1 MKLELH
7 PRARQTLADQL
18 FAAGVEFPCGG
29 ESACGGCKVRVLEGE
44 VPVTATMRD
53 ALSER
58 EISDGWRLACCASAA
73 GRVVVEVEQW
83 SLRVLTDEAHVP
95 IEPRAGRGAAIDLGT
110 TTLVVQVVD
119 LTSGEVLR
127 VETALNPQARYGA
140 DVMSRLQHD
149 LHRPGEL
156 RRLIRDELGR
166 MLGGE
171 PLREV
176 LMAGNTAMH
185 HLFCGLDVE
194 PLTHAPFVSPTLGS
208 YRFENG
214 DLGWP
219 GPAEFLPCLGGFVGS
234 DLLCGIV
241 ATRLD
246 EQTRPRALFDIGTN
260 GEVVVGS
267 AQGIVCASTAA
278 GPAFEGGRIG
288 VGMRAGA
295 GAIDTVHVRD
305 GGLHCHVI
313 GGGAARGIC
322 GSGLVDAA
330 ACGVELGLIGANGRL
345 TNEDRRILLA
355 DGIALTQSDIREL
368 QLAKGA
374 MAAGLRMLASGGVEK
389 LYLAGAF
396 GNYIRQTSARA
407 IGLLP
412 EDLAVEPVG
421 NSALRGARAL
431 LLSPSTRQARL
442 RKIAALSRHIE
453 LAADPD
459 FQYRYAEMMALARY
473 RLNEAHQPPSS
484 LAIPAPGPG
493 RA

>member
-7 PRARQTLADQL
+7 LLAGQTLADRL

-29 ESACGGCKVRVLEGE
+29 ESACGGCKLRVLEGD
-44 VPVTATMRD
+44 VPVTPPMRE
-53 ALSER
+53 ALSEKEIR
-58 EISDGWRLACCASAA
+58 EGWRLACCASAA
-73 GRVVVEVEQW
+73 GPVVIAVEQW
-83 SLRVLTDEAHVP
+83 SLPVLSDEASVP

-119 LTSGEVLR
+119 LENGEVLR
-127 VETALNPQARYGA
+127 VETALNPQALYGA
-140 DVMSRLQHD
+140 DVMSRLQYD
-149 LHRPGEL
+149 LGQPGSL
-156 RRLIRDELGR
+156 GRLIRETLGR
-166 MLGGE
+166 MLGQE

-176 LMAGNTAMH
+176 LVAGNTAMH
-185 HLFCGLDVE
+185 HLFCGLNVE
-194 PLTHAPFVSPTLGS
+194 PLTHAPFASANLRG
-208 YRFENG
+208 YRFESA

-246 EQTRPRALFDIGTN
+246 EQARPHALFDIGTN

-267 AQGIVCASTAA
+267 RHGIRCASTAA

-288 VGMRAGA
+288 AGMRAGN
-295 GAIDTVHVRD
+295 GAIDSVHVRD
-305 GGLHCHVI
+305 GGFVCHVI

-330 ACGVELGLIGANGRL
+330 ACGIELSWIGANGRL
-345 TNEDRRILLA
+345 TRADKRLALA
-355 DGIALTQSDIREL
+355 DGILLAQRDIREL

-374 MAAGLRMLASGGVEK
+374 MAAGLRMLAGHGVEK

-396 GNYIRQTSARA
+396 GNYIRQASARA

-412 EDLAVEPVG
+412 ADLPIEPVG
-421 NSALRGARAL
+421 NSALRGARTL
-431 LLSPSTRQARL
+431 LLSPGARAERL
-442 RKIAALSRHIE
+442 RKIAAMTRHVE
-453 LAADPD
+453 LAADPN
-459 FQYRYAEMMALARY
+459 FQNLYAEMMALTSY
-473 RLNEAHQPPSS
+473 RL
-484 LAIPAPGPG
+484 PG
-493 RA
+493 

>member
-1 MKLELH
+1 VALVKLELH

-18 FAAGVEFPCGG
+18 FEAGVEFPCGG

-44 VPVTATMRD
+44 APVTATMRQT
-53 ALSER
+53 LSEE
-58 EISDGWRLACCASAA
+58 EIRDGWRLACCASAP

-119 LTSGEVLR
+119 LASGEVVG

-140 DVMSRLQHD
+140 DVMSRLEYD
-149 LHRPGEL
+149 LRQPGEL
-156 RRLIRDELGR
+156 GRIIREALGR

-171 PLREV
+171 PLSEV
-176 LMAGNTAMH
+176 LVAGNTAMH
-185 HLFCGLDVE
+185 HLFCGLDVA
-194 PLTHAPFVSPTLGS
+194 PLTHAPFVSPTLGGQ
-208 YRFENG
+208 RFADGE
-214 DLGWP
+214 LGWP
-219 GPAEFLPCLGGFVGS
+219 GPAVFLPCLGGFVGS

-267 AQGIVCASTAA
+267 AQGIVYASTAA

-288 VGMRAGA
+288 AGMRAGT
-295 GAIDTVHVRD
+295 GAIDSVHVRD
-305 GGLHCHVI
+305 GGLDCHVI
-313 GGGAARGIC
+313 GGGAARGVC

-330 ACGVELGLIGANGRL
+330 ACGIELGLIAANGRL
-345 TNEDRRILLA
+345 TNADKRLPLA
-355 DGIALTQSDIREL
+355 DGVALAQSDIREL

-374 MAAGLRMLASGGVEK
+374 MAAGLRMLAGGGVEK
-389 LYLAGAF
+389 LCLAGAF
-396 GNYIRQTSARA
+396 GNYIRQAAARA

-412 EDLAVEPVG
+412 EDLPVEPVG
-421 NSALRGARAL
+421 NSALRGARTL
-431 LLSPSTRQARL
+431 LLAPSTRQARL
-442 RKIAALSRHIE
+442 RKIVALSRHVE

-459 FQYRYAEMMALARY
+459 FQYLYADMMALARY
-473 RLNEAHQPPSS
+473 RLS
-484 LAIPAPGPG
+484 G
-493 RA
+493 

>member
-1 MKLELH
+1 VKLELH
-7 PRARQTLADQL
+7 PRARQTLADRL
-18 FAAGVEFPCGG
+18 FEVGVEFPCGG

-53 ALSER
+53 ALSEG
-58 EISDGWRLACCASAA
+58 EIRRGWRLACCALSA

-83 SLRVLTDEAHVP
+83 SACVLTDEAPVP

-119 LTSGEVLR
+119 LTSGEVLS

-140 DVMSRLQHD
+140 DVMSRLQYD
-149 LHRPGEL
+149 LGQPGEL
-156 RRLIRDELGR
+156 GRVIRQTLGR

-176 LMAGNTAMH
+176 LLAGNTAMH
-185 HLFCGLDVE
+185 HLFCGLDVA
-194 PLTHAPFVSPTLGS
+194 PLTHAPFVSPTLGG
-208 YRFENG
+208 YRFADWE
-214 DLGWP
+214 LAWP

-241 ATRLD
+241 ATRLE

-267 AQGIVCASTAA
+267 AQGIMCASTAA

-288 VGMRAGA
+288 AGMRAGT
-295 GAIDTVHVRD
+295 GAIDSVHLRD
-305 GGLHCHVI
+305 GRLDCHVI

-330 ACGVELGLIGANGRL
+330 ACGVEMGLIAANGRL
-345 TNEDRRILLA
+345 TNADKRLPLA
-355 DGIALTQSDIREL
+355 GGVVLAQSDIREL

-374 MAAGLRMLASGGVEK
+374 MAAGLRMLAGGGVEG
-389 LYLAGAF
+389 LDLAGAF
-396 GNYIRQTSARA
+396 GNYIRQSSARA

-412 EDLAVEPVG
+412 EDLPVEPVG
-421 NSALRGARAL
+421 NSALRGARML
-431 LLSPSTRQARL
+431 LLAPGTRQARL
-442 RKIAALSRHIE
+442 RKIAALSRHVE

-459 FQYRYAEMMALARY
+459 FQYLFAEMMALARY
-473 RLNEAHQPPSS
+473 CTIS
-484 LAIPAPGPG
+484 
-493 RA
+493 

>member
-7 PRARQTLADQL
+7 PRVRQTLADQL

-29 ESACGGCKVRVLEGE
+29 ELACGGCKVRVLEGE
-44 VPVTATMRD
+44 VPVTATVRE
-53 ALSER
+53 ALSEE
-58 EISDGWRLACCASAA
+58 EIRDGWRLACCASTP

-83 SLRVLTDEAHVP
+83 SQRVLSDDSRVP
-95 IEPRAGRGAAIDLGT
+95 IEPRAGCGAAIDLGT

-119 LTSGEVLR
+119 LSSGEVLR
-127 VETALNPQARYGA
+127 VDTALNPQARHGA
-140 DVMSRLQHD
+140 DVMSRLQYERQ
-149 LHRPGEL
+149 RPGEL
-156 RRLIRDELGR
+156 GRLIQETLGR

-176 LMAGNTAMH
+176 LVAGNTAMH

-194 PLTHAPFVSPTLGS
+194 PLTHAPFLSPALGGC
-208 YRFENG
+208 RFEAAE
-214 DLGWP
+214 LGWP

-241 ATRLD
+241 ATGLD
-246 EQTRPRALFDIGTN
+246 EQAEAHALFDIGTN

-267 AQGIVCASTAA
+267 GQGIVCASTAA

-288 VGMRAGA
+288 MGMRAGD

-313 GGGAARGIC
+313 GGGTARGIC

-330 ACGVELGLIGANGRL
+330 ACGIELGLIGANGRL
-345 TNEDRRILLA
+345 TNAASRLLLA
-355 DGIALTQSDIREL
+355 DGVRLTQSDIREL

-374 MAAGLRMLASGGVEK
+374 MAAGLRMLAGGGVEK

-396 GNYIRQTSARA
+396 GNYIRQASARV

-412 EDLAVEPVG
+412 DDLAVEPVG
-421 NSALRGARAL
+421 NSSLRGARTL
-431 LLSPSTRQARL
+431 LLTPSTRQARL
-442 RKIAALSRHIE
+442 RKIAALSQHVE

-459 FQYRYAEMMALARY
+459 FQYLYAAMMALARC
-473 RLNEAHQPPSS
+473 RLS
-484 LAIPAPGPG
+484 G
-493 RA
+493 

>member
-1 MKLELH
+1 VRLELD
-7 PRARQTLADQL
+7 PRARQTLADRL

-44 VPVTATMRD
+44 VPVTAAMRD
-53 ALSER
+53 AIGEN
-58 EISDGWRLACCASAA
+58 EIRDGWRLACCASAA

-83 SLRVLTDEAHVP
+83 SLPVLSDEASVP

-119 LTSGEVLR
+119 LSSGEILR

-140 DVMSRLQHD
+140 DVMTRLEYD

-156 RRLIRDELGR
+156 GRLIREALGR

-176 LMAGNTAMH
+176 LVAGNTAMH
-185 HLFCGLDVE
+185 HLFCGLDVR
-194 PLTHAPFVSPTLGS
+194 PLTHAPFASPTLGGC
-208 YRFENG
+208 RFESS

-288 VGMRAGA
+288 AGMRAGA
-295 GAIDTVHVRD
+295 GAIDSVHVRD
-305 GGLHCHVI
+305 GGLDCHVI
-313 GGGAARGIC
+313 GGGAARGVC

-345 TNEDRRILLA
+345 TNADKRLPLA
-355 DGIALTQSDIREL
+355 GGVALAQSDIREL

-374 MAAGLRMLASGGVEK
+374 MAAGLRMLAGGGVEK
-389 LYLAGAF
+389 LCLAGAF
-396 GNYIRQTSARA
+396 GNYIRQARARA

-412 EDLAVEPVG
+412 EDLPVEPVG
-421 NSALRGARAL
+421 NSALRGARTL
-431 LLSPSTRQARL
+431 LLAPSTRQARL
-442 RKIAALSRHIE
+442 RKIAALSRHVE

-459 FQYRYAEMMALARY
+459 FQYLFAGMMALASY
-473 RLNEAHQPPSS
+473 CLS
-484 LAIPAPGPG
+484 G
-493 RA
+493 